1 MIALPPDLRAALLAN
16 ARATAANPHLDTMPL
31 VKFFNPMG
39 AATWLASELDAD
51 GDTLFGLA
59 DLGFGC
65 PELGSFSLAE
75 IASVKLPYGL
85 TIERDLSFTTR
96 FGLSVWADWSRRA
109 GSILWAET
117 LLRRVEMSVPPGTDP
132 LPPHANDPAPPER
145 SKGG

>member
-1 MIALPPDLRAALLAN
+1 MILLPPNLREAFRAN
-16 ARATAANPHLDTMPL
+16 ARATPADPRLDAKPL
-31 VKFFNPMG
+31 VKFFNPLG
-39 AATWLASELDAD
+39 AATWLASELAAD

-65 PELGSFSLAE
+65 PGLGSFSLAE

-85 TIERDLSFTTR
+85 AIERDTAFASR

-117 LLRRVEMSVPPGTDP
+117 LLNRVALT
-132 LPPHANDPAPPER
+132 LPPDAELPPLDPDRAPR
-145 SKGG
+145 G

>member
-1 MIALPPDLRAALLAN
+1 MILLPPDLRAALLAN
-16 ARATAANPHLDTMPL
+16 ARAAAADPRLDPRPL
-31 VKFFNPMG
+31 VKFFNPLG

-85 TIERDLSFTTR
+85 AIERDIAFASR

-117 LLRRVEMSVPPGTDP
+117 LLNRVALT
-132 LPPHANDPAPPER
+132 LPPDAELPPPDRDR
-145 SKGG
+145 SSGG